1 MKLSLTA
8 RLFLADVSGS
18 TKATIMQMYKA
29 KPTFPKDEAQI
40 DAVLAALD
48 STLPPG
54 LPSNRQK
61 VYLKY
66 LAKQLWGITPPGFVL
81 KMAPDGQIDFEDKPR
96 VSSTLANF
104 EQAIK
109 DQTLT
114 GEATNVE
121 AYATLSDMQEA
132 AATEKGQKVKAK
144 FTIDNLP
151 EEAESSKGGQ
161 PGNPR
166 QAVAEGSKVI
176 AQDGSWKCYKIKA
189 GDPKGKEAGSWLGMN
204 GWWGVSWCV
213 GRDYSSEAWK
223 SRPYMNEGDFYFLVR
238 DGISRYAI
246 ATDGSKADVYNPADD
261 VIWQTGG
268 ASGGN
273 FPSLEATAKQLG
285 AEFNAS
291 SVSSLPQEAL
301 GILRAATAADPY
313 LAGLIPPDQ
322 LNETDTASLDKI
334 IASCP
339 AEGLVKDLNS
349 NSGYRGKGVTAG
361 IVNRCV
367 AKNNKNGAKDFSA
380 VWDQFGEQ
388 AIIMYIEALAT
399 NGYKELPPSLEAY
412 FVKEAENFEF

>member
-166 QAVAEGSKVI
+166 QAVA
-176 AQDGSWKCYKIKA
+176 
-189 GDPKGKEAGSWLGMN
+189 
-204 GWWGVSWCV
+204 
-213 GRDYSSEAWK
+213 
-223 SRPYMNEGDFYFLVR
+223 
-238 DGISRYAI
+238 
-246 ATDGSKADVYNPADD
+246 
-261 VIWQTGG
+261 
-268 ASGGN
+268 
-273 FPSLEATAKQLG
+273 
-285 AEFNAS
+285 
-291 SVSSLPQEAL
+291 
-301 GILRAATAADPY
+301 
-313 LAGLIPPDQ
+313 
-322 LNETDTASLDKI
+322 
-334 IASCP
+334 
-339 AEGLVKDLNS
+339 
-349 NSGYRGKGVTAG
+349 
-361 IVNRCV
+361 
-367 AKNNKNGAKDFSA
+367 
-380 VWDQFGEQ
+380 
-388 AIIMYIEALAT
+388 
-399 NGYKELPPSLEAY
+399 
-412 FVKEAENFEF
+412 